1 MVGGMGMQDPMMNG
15 MGMVNPPMYADA
27 SVMQPGSQGFMQQD
41 RHSSKRSSN
50 SSLREAQDELK
61 SEIKSLQDA

>member
-1 MVGGMGMQDPMMNG
+1 
-15 MGMVNPPMYADA
+15 MYADA